1 MAQPETRPEWTE
13 PTAPR
18 RGVFQLHT
26 FSSLRNKDYR
36 YLWASSTFTGAA
48 GWVQQVTL
56 ALFVADITD
65 SSPFWVAT
73 VFGVRALPALLIGP
87 LAGVAVDRMDRKLLF
102 MSTQLFL
109 VATAVLFAVGV
120 RLEEVNKYHA
130 LVFSCLLGLDLAVNQ
145 PARQSLLANVV
156 PKKDL
161 TNAIALQSSAN
172 TIIRVI
178 APAVGIA
185 LITPFGMAGN
195 FFVQAAAY
203 LAAFLIVIPMRTPYR
218 EGIEKGTSVARNFK
232 EGLRYIKQDTVVF
245 LLIVLIII
253 PSVIVHATEYMLVI
267 FAREILQG
275 DEKVVLGILYV
286 SIGSGAL
293 LATIVVASLG
303 NFQRKGLLNMGAIL
317 TVTVL
322 LILFGLSSNLALSA
336 VLIGLMGLFNTV
348 FRIFNNSIVQSRVP
362 DALRGRITSIY
373 YMDHGVQP
381 LGIPLLGL
389 LAVGLGAGNA
399 IAIVGLF
406 ALGVT
411 AFIGIRWREL
421 WSLR

>member
-1 MAQPETRPEWTE
+1 MAKRETE
-13 PTAPR
+13 PGGAEAASTGAGGFR
-18 RGVFQLHT
+18 LHT
-26 FSSLRNKDYR
+26 FSSLRNRDYR
-36 YLWASSTFTGAA
+36 YLWTSNTFTGVAS
-48 GWVQQVTL
+48 WVQQVTL
-56 ALFVADITD
+56 ALFVAGITD
-65 SSPFWVAT
+65 SSPFWVVT

-109 VATAVLFAVGV
+109 VTIAVLFAVGV
-120 RLEEVNKYHA
+120 KLDEVNKYHA

-145 PARQSLLANVV
+145 PVRQSLLANVV
-156 PKKDL
+156 PRGDL

-203 LAAFLIVIPMRTPYR
+203 LAAFLIVIPMKTPYR
-218 EGIEKGTSVARNFK
+218 EGIAKGTSVAKNFQ
-232 EGLRYIKQDTVVF
+232 EGLRYIKQDTVVL

-267 FAREILQG
+267 FAKEILSG
-275 DEKVVLGILYV
+275 NENVVLGVLYV

-293 LATIVVASLG
+293 LATIFVASLG

-317 TVTVL
+317 MVTVL
-322 LILFGLSSNLALSA
+322 LILFGLSSNLTLSA

-389 LAVGLGAGNA
+389 LAVGVGAGQA

-411 AFIGIRWREL
+411 AFIGLRWREL